1 MDELTPKQQALLG
14 QYHRARV
21 AWECGSAPAY
31 TLDAAYA
38 AALDACIDAGF
49 DPFHHPAPR

>member
-31 TLDAAYA
+31 TLDAAYL
-38 AALDACIDAGF
+38 AALNACIDAGF
-49 DPFHHPAPR
+49 DPFHHPISQ